1 MLWSLLGLSP
11 RDKSVALHRSV
22 GAMISKE
29 IYIKR
34 RRVRTEGMIKMLSHL
49 IMKKYHKD
57 ATDYLKQCNEDEL
70 ERISDLMNDNVPY
83 ESLVKQY
90 MVD

>member
-1 MLWSLLGLSP
+1 
-11 RDKSVALHRSV
+11 
-22 GAMISKE
+22 
-29 IYIKR
+29 
-34 RRVRTEGMIKMLSHL
+34 
-49 IMKKYHKD
+49 MKKYHKD